1 VIEAGLTRRSAEATT
16 SLKRLGFGRVAEDFK
31 CEHKLNNK
39 PFSAHAFALQEPV
52 AFDRIDPVSEP
63 VF

>member
-1 VIEAGLTRRSAEATT
+1 VVG
-16 SLKRLGFGRVAEDFK
+16 DFK
-31 CEHKLNNK
+31 CEQKLNNK